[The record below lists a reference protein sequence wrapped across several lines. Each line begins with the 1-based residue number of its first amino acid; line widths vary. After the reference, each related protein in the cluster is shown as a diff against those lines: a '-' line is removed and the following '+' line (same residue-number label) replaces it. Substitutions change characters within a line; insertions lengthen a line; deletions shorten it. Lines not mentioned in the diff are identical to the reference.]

1 MRQTKLWTHLLL
13 TALLG
18 ACASQPPAPTAS
30 PTVSPSAATS
40 TLRLTDEL
48 APTDESGPTQTATP
62 VPSPTAEPPTVTPQA
77 AAPSPTPPAA
87 ASPTAIQPTPTAA
100 PVPSMPVAVPI
111 GQVQVYPTTLTL
123 ATYGYEAAFQETEPD
138 DAIYPYPRLVPEQ
151 VTPAEPKD
159 YTAIVLENDYVA
171 LTLLPELGGR
181 VYRWVD
187 KATGRHLL
195 YENPVIKPTGWG
207 HRGWWLAAG
216 GIEFAFPVEEHGL
229 NEWRPWTYS
238 ISATGSIGSVTVSDV
253 EDRTGM
259 TVGATISLDA
269 AHDYVVIEPWV
280 KNDTESAQTLQYWI
294 NAMVTLGDNRVSD
307 RTRLIFPTDRV
318 IVHSTGDESL
328 PGAWQPMTWPIYEG
342 RDLSLYETWQNY
354 LGFFA
359 PQVTEGFVALYDEAS
374 DQGLVRTFTPGWPV
388 GTKFF
393 GPGTLPS
400 WLWTDDDST
409 YIELWSGIT
418 PTFADTTTL
427 APGDTVGWSER
438 WYPVHGMGS
447 VTSATAEGAV
457 ALLPTETGVEI
468 GCTVTAITAGTLT
481 LWVQDEAI
489 EAWDIE
495 LSPIEAFHTT
505 WTRPEGSKGT
515 LGLTLQDENGQ
526 MVVRTGDVP

>member
-13 TALLG
+13 TVLLA
-18 ACASQPPAPTAS
+18 ACTRETPAPTA
-30 PTVSPSAATS
+30 PPAKPPLTAT
-40 TLRLTDEL
+40 TTRRLTNEPGLTDEPGL
-48 APTDESGPTQTATP
+48 TQTPT
-62 VPSPTAEPPTVTPQA
+62 VVLSPAAEPRTA
-77 AAPSPTPPAA
+77 SPPAAA
-87 ASPTAIQPTPTAA
+87 ASPTPLPAPSPTAVQPTPTAT
-100 PVPSMPVAVPI
+100 PLPSMPVAVPA
-111 GQVQVYPTTLTL
+111 GQVLIHESTLTL
-123 ATYGYEAAFQETEPD
+123 STYGYEAAFQKTEPD
-138 DAIYPYPRLVPEQ
+138 DAVYPYPRLLSEQ

-159 YTAIVLENDYVA
+159 YAAIVLENDYVA

-207 HRGWWLAAG
+207 YRGWWLAAG

-229 NEWRPWTYS
+229 NEWRPWSYS
-238 ISATGSIGSVTVSDV
+238 ISATGSTASVTVSDV
-253 EDRTGM
+253 EDRTGL

-280 KNDTESAQTLQYWI
+280 KNNTESEQTFQYWI
-294 NAMVTLGDNRVSD
+294 NAMVTLGDNRVSG
-307 RTRLIFPTDRV
+307 RTRLIFPTDQV

-342 RDLSLYETWQNY
+342 RDLGLYKTWQNY
-354 LGFFA
+354 LGFFV
-359 PQVTEGFVALYDEAS
+359 PQVTEGFVALYDEAA
-374 DQGLVRTFTPGWPV
+374 DQGMVRAFTPGWPA

-400 WLWTDDDST
+400 RLWTDDDSS

-418 PTFADTTTL
+418 PTFADITTL
-427 APGDTVGWSER
+427 AAGDTVGWAER
-438 WYPVHGMGS
+438 WYPVHGIGS
-447 VTSATAEGAV
+447 VTSANAEAAV
-457 ALLPTETGVEI
+457 ALLPSESGAEI
-468 GCTVTAITAGTLT
+468 GCTVTAVTAGTLT
-481 LWVQDEAI
+481 LWVQNRAV

-495 LSPIEAFHTT
+495 LTPIEAFHTT
-505 WTRPEGSKGT
+505 WTRPEGSEGP

-526 MVVRTGDVP
+526 MLIRTGGVP